1 MGLLR
6 IFVACPDMRLRTA
19 LFQFLERE
27 HGMNVVGL
35 SDRLPGLFSQLEGSQ
50 PDVLLLDWELSAQPI
65 EELLT
70 KFHNLESR
78 PEVIILSAR
87 PNEKEK
93 IMAAGADHFIP
104 KDAPPDELLP
114 ILNRIRL
121 SRSAKTMDGDT
132 NITCQSDRD

>member
-6 IFVACPDMRLRTA
+6 IFVACADLRLRTA
-19 LFQFLERE
+19 LYLFLGQER
-27 HGMNVVGL
+27 GMDVVGM

-50 PDVLLLDWELSAQPI
+50 PDVLLLDWELSAQPMVD
-65 EELLT
+65 LLT
-70 KFHNLESR
+70 NFHKLESR
-78 PEVIILSAR
+78 PEAIILSAR
-87 PNEKEK
+87 PDKKER

-121 SRSAKTMDGDT
+121 SRSTKSMHDDAD
-132 NITCQSDRD
+132 ITR